1 MNQKGGRNPAQTYT
15 PILVFNYIIIL
26 CRTIMWLNT
35 KIIMQLNTNSMWRI
49 YVVKYQQRPH
59 GKMHK
64 NFCAKLQ
71 EKFSKTY

>member
-35 KIIMQLNTNSMWRI
+35 KIIMQLNTASM
-49 YVVKYQQRPH
+49 
-59 GKMHK
+59 
-64 NFCAKLQ
+64 
-71 EKFSKTY
+71 